1 MAVCNFSVNFNT
13 PAFQII
19 AKAKSAIENQNGI
32 FMGDEKAGQFQVS
45 VIGNTIKGN
54 YTITGQV
61 MNLVITQ
68 KPFFVPCST
77 IENLLMKEISK

>member
-1 MAVCNFSVNFNT
+1 MAECNFNIPFST
-13 PAFQII
+13 PAFEII
-19 AKAKSAIENQNGI
+19 AKAKSAIENQKGMFN
-32 FMGDEKAGQFQVS
+32 GDETSGEFHVS
-45 VIGNTIKGN
+45 VIGNNIKGN

-77 IENLLMKEISK
+77 IENLLLKEISK